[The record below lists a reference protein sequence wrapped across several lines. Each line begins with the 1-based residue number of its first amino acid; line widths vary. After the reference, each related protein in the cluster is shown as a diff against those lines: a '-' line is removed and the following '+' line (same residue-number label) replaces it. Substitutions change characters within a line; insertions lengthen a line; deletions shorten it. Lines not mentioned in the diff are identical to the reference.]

1 MCLPRPDVDVG
12 ATRRDLAAMNKD
24 RRDLQYRLIILT
36 AALVVILVFGSWLV
50 WTDAAIY
57 QWLFR
62 LYNDHDF
69 MRAMLE
75 RWGIFA
81 PLAFIL
87 IQALQVVIAPI
98 PGDVTGLLGG
108 FVFGQR
114 LGFIYSSVGLTI
126 GSLFAFWLGRRL
138 GAPFVKRMT
147 GPKVWQRLDFIV
159 EAEGA
164 ILCFI
169 IFLVPGLPK
178 DTLCYLFGVSPLPFW
193 VFALVS
199 TLGRMPGT
207 WVLSAGGAR
216 VAGAEYTQLLLLSA
230 VVTALALPVYYY
242 RSRIVNWLRR
252 RV

>member
-1 MCLPRPDVDVG
+1 MVAIAPPPPWSARGNSGRVPWTNGRLSQYGNVERAEVSLRVRATRPPRPGVDVG
-12 ATRRDLAAMNKD
+12 EARRDLAAMNKD
-24 RRDLQYRLIILT
+24 RRDLQYRLIVLT
-36 AALVVILVFGSWLV
+36 AALVVILAFGSWLV
-50 WTDAAIY
+50 WTDSAIY

-69 MRAMLE
+69 MRAMVE

-108 FVFGQR
+108 FLFGQR

-138 GAPFVKRMT
+138 GAPVVKRMT
-147 GPKVWQRLDFIV
+147 GPEVWQRLDFIV

-178 DTLCYLFGVSPLPFW
+178 
-193 VFALVS
+193 
-199 TLGRMPGT
+199 
-207 WVLSAGGAR
+207 
-216 VAGAEYTQLLLLSA
+216 
-230 VVTALALPVYYY
+230 
-242 RSRIVNWLRR
+242 
-252 RV
+252 